1 MKKIGLLF
9 LSILALVFFVSCTEG
24 QTDVSMQIDG
34 IKGYTDAD
42 IDNTNHTISFSVGD
56 TVETF
61 DINDIII
68 PKNITI
74 EVFSDANL
82 ESPLD
87 SIVKLNYGLNTF
99 YISLSNKVLDT
110 VIDTLTYTLN
120 ITRLNSE
127 VAIKKLEV
135 KELKDTYFVG
145 EEFSPGIL
153 LVTYADETVK
163 EVSITLDMVSG
174 FNTNEIGKKV
184 LVITYE
190 GNVISFDY
198 EVKEVP
204 VVLENIKILSL
215 KSQYFVGDTFE
226 NGELELQYSDETT
239 KIIDLTIDLV
249 TGFDTSEVGT
259 KTLTV
264 TYNGLS
270 VTYTYEVLENNITDI
285 VILELK
291 NVYQV
296 NDVFENGKL
305 ELVYANGTTKEIAL
319 TIDLVT
325 GFDTSEVGTKTLTV
339 TYEDLSVTYNYEV
352 KEVPVVL
359 EDIKVISLKSE
370 YFVGDTFENGKLEL
384 IYSDQSKY
392 EIMLTIS
399 MVTGFDTSEVG
410 TKTLTVTYED
420 LSVTYTYEVKERPVV
435 LEEIKVISLKS
446 KYFVGDTFENGE
458 LELIYSNATTKKIDL
473 TIDLVT
479 GFDTSEVG
487 TKTLTVTYNGL
498 SVTYT
503 YEVEEVLELL
513 NVSLYEFQYHYVV
526 GDNYVP
532 GLLALEYASK
542 TEYIDV
548 TSDMVTGFTTK
559 NVGQKNLVIT
569 YKDYVINL
577 SIYVQSAAIDD
588 IVITPSEV
596 TKEEVLPVVAKL
608 FTLFI
613 YTSDYEES
621 NYNEQIKY
629 FTEDVNG
636 IELFDNIY
644 QGVVASGISKTSF
657 EALKN
662 LIDVEIYQVFEDITN
677 LSKESSDSSAVNAIE
692 KYFGNVTY
700 ISNLKNAIRK
710 TLEIITPEML
720 AKGLVTFL
728 TINEL
733 DFYQALDN
741 KNKISLE
748 DVIDYFIKLT
758 DNEAIISYL
767 DNYLAYQNNF
777 ISYGEMKYILEYAYS
792 IIFAI
797 CDLDDNLILEVAKF
811 FGLVL
816 GSNSEME
823 IADIH
828 KSINAVGSLAKKLYK
843 ATNGFKNLEQILDI
857 VFKYVKISDIPNY
870 DIKSL
875 KSGILAIADNLYIIG
890 NYLENVSYTVVES
903 FFKFINDEDYALN
916 LKVVIKDLLPLISL
930 VRGNDYLKY
939 ILSLLY
945 SDRQEIFI
953 SNVIE
958 RMYIVANE
966 DSTSLTE
973 SEVAFFKGLDS
984 YKTNIQVASHFSDS
998 IPAFTTNVSTEDFYN
1013 LINMFYSLVYYE
1025 NGNKTPFTISLN
1037 NTSNL
1042 DLSPGLHYLT
1052 VSQNNQS
1059 IKIPYLVVDN
1069 NSNIILLYNLLN
1081 VVYGY
1086 NLNAVEPSVIY
1097 DYNNDYLGINE
1108 FIQFSQENY
1117 YYDFDYQAKFML
1129 LDNLEIS
1136 ISGMID
1142 NTNLGLNYGFLKVSG
1157 FVDSYIPYTYYVY
1170 DNENP
1175 KILEYD
1181 YNPNVLENTE
1191 KIEILFHYENASVL
1205 QKEINL
1211 LDCEGFNP
1219 DTFGPQT
1226 LTYYFAEIDY
1236 NIELNINYLSISE
1249 YLLPENFYFYIQ
1261 IDTASEVGSTEFDFT
1276 ILDES
1281 YNLVSMDELSN
1292 VFAIIFAVSKDDI
1305 SYNFV
1310 YECNESVESSEYV
1323 AGYLEVLVN
1332 NVLVASY
1339 QGDFVVYSLEYAKND
1354 ISINTEIDA
1363 INITSDI
1370 TLDEFLGYCH
1380 SWTIHNFFYNTTK
1393 EVSLE
1398 EVLSLIEENG
1408 SILELKYNEEYNEI
1422 SLLLKTENYVQSII
1436 TLKCDIVD
1444 NCEYLNVYFEK
1455 PLFLL
1460 NNLSE
1465 ITIEEI
1471 YMMVI
1476 NSICIDY
1483 SIDGNNYKFRGQT
1496 AIDILKEKNVLIS
1509 EINEKEII
1517 LSLDDRMYYLEVVS
1531 IKNISEL
1538 YFETYKP
1545 IWVTSNMSETEI
1557 IKLVLD
1563 NTNYLHADYYNLDF
1577 TKSHYDYFY
1586 SNMHL
1591 ITDISTLSKDNENIL
1606 QFEIDGVIVN
1616 SYCHYIDFEEELPIS
1631 FEVNNYLEIGEE
1643 LTLENIYDYI
1653 YIYHNGYLIDREYY
1667 KDLLAG
1673 FEITLTKLDE
1683 SNVFELYLNS
1693 INYSFTYTIYADFI
1707 SNIELQFETGRFV
1720 NGVQYLINLSSILNI
1735 DLMDYIINNIMSID
1749 VYYHY
1754 EKRENY
1760 INIMEL
1766 EDFCNKYMS
1775 LAEIDSTH
1783 YVLNINYLN
1792 CEKQI
1797 EIVFVDSSDILD
1809 VCVEEFINN
1818 LIPYNATTFNF
1829 DMFVD
1834 TIEVI
1839 IAYSINDKYTITSK
1853 ELIKEYLEAYRNDF
1867 NFHYEGNYLYVELLN
1882 NTYKYSI
1889 TEQGKYYLEKPVY
1902 VKYYEGQTLE
1912 DFELTIYDDQVTE
1925 INLVVTKDMIVN
1937 YDNFLLGERLIIR
1950 LPQNGE
1956 ETTLDVYVENC
1967 GKFVIETNYYY
1978 PKIIYDFYQDYYVLE
1993 EKIYYDQTKSI
2004 TAYLA
2009 KVDPDY
2015 NMFYVE
2021 NGWSSLIELRYI
2033 KIDVDYKDECLQL
2046 YSPFDYNNCMNEDI
2060 YYEVPMG
2067 TDISQLDFIAIYKY
2081 LGTRKVNLSI
2091 DNVIEFSTNEPGE
2104 FVGRVQFEGK
2114 IYEFNYKV
2122 ADFEAPKINSVE
2134 FLNKD
2139 SYELYAPYKDMEA
2152 KVYYSDDSTDYITI
2166 TVDMVTNFD
2175 TSTPGKHVACVHIGD
2190 MSFDYVYYVNGDIEK
2205 VLESIDIESLPKEY
2219 HLNSNFIEVDVL
2231 AYYSDG
2237 SKDYITITVDMVAA
2251 FDTSKPGEHFDAII
2265 VEGIEFEYIYI
2276 VLEGEEVYP
2285 VKIDP
2290 IGIKREYEQYEGFTP
2305 GEVDVYYIDDS
2316 TKKMFIDESMLIG
2329 FNTETPGDH
2338 VAYINIEGY
2347 HLEYCYTVIEK
2358 VIEER
2363 I

>member
-1 MKKIGLLF
+1 MI
-9 LSILALVFFVSCTEG
+9 
-24 QTDVSMQIDG
+24 
-34 IKGYTDAD
+34 
-42 IDNTNHTISFSVGD
+42 
-56 TVETF
+56 
-61 DINDIII
+61 
-68 PKNITI
+68 
-74 EVFSDANL
+74 
-82 ESPLD
+82 
-87 SIVKLNYGLNTF
+87 
-99 YISLSNKVLDT
+99 
-110 VIDTLTYTLN
+110 
-120 ITRLNSE
+120 
-127 VAIKKLEV
+127 
-135 KELKDTYFVG
+135 
-145 EEFSPGIL
+145 
-153 LVTYADETVK
+153 
-163 EVSITLDMVSG
+163 
-174 FNTNEIGKKV
+174 
-184 LVITYE
+184 
-190 GNVISFDY
+190 
-198 EVKEVP
+198 
-204 VVLENIKILSL
+204 
-215 KSQYFVGDTFE
+215 
-226 NGELELQYSDETT
+226 
-239 KIIDLTIDLV
+239 
-249 TGFDTSEVGT
+249 
-259 KTLTV
+259 
-264 TYNGLS
+264 
-270 VTYTYEVLENNITDI
+270 
-285 VILELK
+285 LK

-325 GFDTSEVGTKTLTV
+325 GFDTSE
-339 TYEDLSVTYNYEV
+339 
-352 KEVPVVL
+352 
-359 EDIKVISLKSE
+359 
-370 YFVGDTFENGKLEL
+370 
-384 IYSDQSKY
+384 
-392 EIMLTIS
+392 
-399 MVTGFDTSEVG
+399 
-410 TKTLTVTYED
+410 
-420 LSVTYTYEVKERPVV
+420 
-435 LEEIKVISLKS
+435 
-446 KYFVGDTFENGE
+446 
-458 LELIYSNATTKKIDL
+458 A
-473 TIDLVT
+473 
-479 GFDTSEVG
+479 G
-487 TKTLTVTYNGL
+487 TKTLTVTYNDL
-498 SVTYT
+498 SVTYS

-548 TSDMVTGFTTK
+548 TSDMVTGFTTE

-758 DNEAIISYL
+758 DNETIISYL

-890 NYLENVSYTVVES
+890 TYLENVSYTVVES

-1042 DLSPGLHYLT
+1042 DLSPGLHYLI

-1261 IDTASEVGSTEFDFT
+1261 IDTANEVGSTEFDFT

-1310 YECNESVESSEYV
+1310 YECNESVESSEHV

-1370 TLDEFLGYCH
+1370 TLDEFLGYCY

-1444 NCEYLNVYFEK
+1444 NYEHLNVYFEK

-1517 LSLDDRMYYLEVVS
+1517 LSLDDRMYHLEVVS

-1538 YFETYKP
+1538 YLETYKP
-1545 IWVTSNMSETEI
+1545 IWVTSNMLETEI

-1577 TKSHYDYFY
+1577 TTSHYDYFY

-1606 QFEIDGVIVN
+1606 QFEIDGVVVN
-1616 SYCHYIDFEEELPIS
+1616 SYCYYIDFEEELPIS

-1707 SNIELQFETGRFV
+1707 SNIELQFETGHSV

-1754 EKRENY
+1754 GKQEKY

-1775 LAEIDSTH
+1775 LTEIDSTH

-1797 EIVFVDSSDILD
+1797 EIVFVDSSDILE
-1809 VCVEEFINN
+1809 VYVEEFINN

-1839 IAYSINDKYTITSK
+1839 IAYSINDSYKITSK

-1867 NFHYEGNYLYVELLN
+1867 NFYYEENYLYVESLN

-2004 TAYLA
+2004 NAYLA
-2009 KVDPDY
+2009 KVDPND
-2015 NMFYVE
+2015 NMIYVE

-2060 YYEVPMG
+2060 YYEVSMG

-2152 KVYYSDDSTDYITI
+2152 IVYYSDSSTDYITI

-2175 TSTPGKHVACVHIGD
+2175 TSTPGKHVAYVHIGD

-2237 SKDYITITVDMVAA
+2237 STDYITITVDMVTN
-2251 FDTSKPGEHFDAII
+2251 FDTSTLGEHFDAII
-2265 VEGIEFEYIYI
+2265 VEGIEFEYNYI

-2285 VKIDP
+2285 AKIDP

-2305 GEVDVYYIDDS
+2305 GEVDVYYIDGS
-2316 TKKMFIDESMLIG
+2316 TKKMSIDESMLIG

-2347 HLEYCYTVIEK
+2347 YLEYCYTVIEK
-2358 VIEER
+2358 VIEEVYVVG
-2363 I
+2363 ITLENLVNEYQLNEEFHETEVIVNYSNGTEEKVLVTLDIISNFDTSTPGKHVAYVHIGDMSFDYVYYVNGE